1 MSRYKLLQGLLWA
14 FHCGWEDSTGTH
26 KRDNFSFLLL
36 FYLICSVLEFH
47 GPNNGTTLRY
57 SFSLWVQPTNTNVI
71 PLQIGLKYTHTQS
84 LSLSQAPST
93 KTHCS
98 HTHTQIHTEILTLS
112 AHTLL
117 LAISLSD
124 THIHKRIHSQEKKK
138 QSIIH
143 FRAFHIVLFITL
155 ILKSAHLKQEVGRT
169 ITCLACHLFVKA
181 WNNIIYS
188 GKLSDGPVASLTFGI
203 MSKESI
209 LRRWLS
215 ADNNMF

>member
-98 HTHTQIHTEILTLS
+98 HTHTHRYTQKYSHFLLTHFFS
-112 AHTLL
+112 Q
-117 LAISLSD
+117 SLSL
-124 THIHKRIHSQEKKK
+124 TH
-138 QSIIH
+138 
-143 FRAFHIVLFITL
+143 
-155 ILKSAHLKQEVGRT
+155 
-169 ITCLACHLFVKA
+169 
-181 WNNIIYS
+181 
-188 GKLSDGPVASLTFGI
+188 TFT
-203 MSKESI
+203 KEYI
-209 LRRWLS
+209 LRRKKNSQSYILEHFIS
-215 ADNNMF
+215 FCS